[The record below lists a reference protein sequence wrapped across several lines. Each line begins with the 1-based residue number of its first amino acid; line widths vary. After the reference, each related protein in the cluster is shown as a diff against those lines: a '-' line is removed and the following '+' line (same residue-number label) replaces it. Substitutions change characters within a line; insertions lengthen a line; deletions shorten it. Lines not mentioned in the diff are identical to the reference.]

1 MRPLCYWLLDGLT
14 PVFFN
19 AFRRKSELLFTS
31 LLIAT
36 SNIINLLMRHLW
48 RHSFFSSMRVSPSLE
63 RSRRA
68 RTFCN
73 RRYTIIFYY
82 LIKAIIEKRILQEV
96 LGTSFLR
103 RLAILLCK
111 HAIAFS
117 QCLKLRSRLS
127 AQNRLISATKW
138 VTQFLFW
145 SHKVLSI

>member
-1 MRPLCYWLLDGLT
+1 MWPLCYWLLNGLT

-48 RHSFFSSMRVSPSLE
+48 RHSFFSSMRVTPSLT

-68 RTFCN
+68 RTFYN

-82 LIKAIIEKRILQEV
+82 LIKAIIAKRTLQEV

-103 RLAILLCK
+103 CLAILLCK
-111 HAIAFS
+111 YAIAFF
-117 QCLKLRSRLS
+117 QCQKLMSRLS
-127 AQNRLISATKW
+127 PVKRAY
-138 VTQFLFW
+138 
-145 SHKVLSI
+145 